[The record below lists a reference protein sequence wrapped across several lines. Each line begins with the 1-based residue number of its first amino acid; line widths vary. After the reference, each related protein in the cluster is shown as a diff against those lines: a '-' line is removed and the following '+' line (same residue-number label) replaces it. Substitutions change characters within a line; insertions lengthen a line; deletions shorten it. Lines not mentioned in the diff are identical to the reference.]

1 MLSLDRRGQL
11 VTVGCLAGLM
21 ASALPVM
28 LMAQA
33 AAHAQGFSS
42 FDVAFDSGVPNTSTG
57 STGVSGMMSFAFT
70 KNSTNPT
77 DNTYTLD
84 LTIAN
89 TSPVVGNPSG
99 TLVGYGFNTAPAI
112 KLLTYNPLSSNFG
125 DVFGATAN
133 GSEANV
139 ANNSV
144 LTIAANSQPA
154 SFSPFGSFTFC
165 ARDSGNNCVGGPPN
179 GLMDGQ
185 STAVRFT
192 LASTEASMD
201 TAEEVAQ
208 SFFDLFNSWKPATD
222 PNAPQVV
229 LRFQNVT
236 TATGTGGQSE
246 KVGGLPRKPPQNPTD
261 AVPGPL
267 PILGAATA
275 FGFSRRL
282 RRRIVVSGRGAALP
296 A

>member
-42 FDVAFDSGVPNTSTG
+42 FDVNFDSGVPNTSTG

-125 DVFGATAN
+125 DVFGATSS

-139 ANNSV
+139 ANNTV
-144 LTIAANSQPA
+144 LNIDPNSQPA
-154 SFSPFGSFTFC
+154 RFSPFGSFSFC
-165 ARDSGNNCVGGPPN
+165 ARDSGNNCVGGPPQWP
-179 GLMDGQ
+179 GRRSIDRRALHPFLHRKQHRHG
-185 STAVRFT
+185 RRGG
-192 LASTEASMD
+192 
-201 TAEEVAQ
+201 
-208 SFFDLFNSWKPATD
+208 P
-222 PNAPQVV
+222 V
-229 LRFQNVT
+229 LLQ
-236 TATGTGGQSE
+236 
-246 KVGGLPRKPPQNPTD
+246 
-261 AVPGPL
+261 PL
-267 PILGAATA
+267 QFLE
-275 FGFSRRL
+275 
-282 RRRIVVSGRGAALP
+282 SGH
-296 A
+296 